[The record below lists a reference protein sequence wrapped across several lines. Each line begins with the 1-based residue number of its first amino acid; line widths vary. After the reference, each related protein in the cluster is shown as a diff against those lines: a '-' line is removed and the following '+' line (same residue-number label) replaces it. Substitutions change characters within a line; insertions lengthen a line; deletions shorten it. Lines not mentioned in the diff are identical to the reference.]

1 MRLCP
6 ASRSRSHQLPA
17 LHHHRADVRR
27 HTREQD
33 PAAHR
38 HSNGP
43 GQAVPAAATGQD
55 RPPPPNASSR
65 SYVAP
70 RSATHPETSRHSPP
84 FAPARTAAASDLSH
98 PSMPT
103 PAIPAS
109 SRQEHNQTMTSESWF
124 AIDSDD
130 SPLRNRKITTVVL
143 ANLTDTLLRAAAD
156 DRAFGLL
163 GFNALSSNPVACR
176 TSSIAD
182 LHHSKAPRRH
192 V

>member
-6 ASRSRSHQLPA
+6 ASRSRSHQSPA
-17 LHHHRADVRR
+17 LRHHRADVRR

-38 HSNGP
+38 QTNGP

-70 RSATHPETSRHSPP
+70 RSATHPETSPHSPR

-109 SRQEHNQTMTSESWF
+109 PRQEHAQTMTSESWF

-143 ANLTDTLLRAAAD
+143 GPVDKPDPALDAGEQDEANEAAGCLVIACGDPALFFEVAD
-156 DRAFGLL
+156 A
-163 GFNALSSNPVACR
+163 
-176 TSSIAD
+176 
-182 LHHSKAPRRH
+182 HSM
-192 V
+192 

>member
-6 ASRSRSHQLPA
+6 ASRSRSHQSPA
-17 LHHHRADVRR
+17 LRHHRADVRR

-143 ANLTDTLLRAAAD
+143 ALFDALDRVGLAAFYAEETGLIAHNSLAELMLH
-156 DRAFGLL
+156 DR
-163 GFNALSSNPVACR
+163 
-176 TSSIAD
+176 
-182 LHHSKAPRRH
+182 
-192 V
+192 

>member
-6 ASRSRSHQLPA
+6 ASRSRSHQSPA
-17 LHHHRADVRR
+17 LRHHRADVRR

-38 HSNGP
+38 QTNGP

-70 RSATHPETSRHSPP
+70 RSATHPETSPHSPR

-109 SRQEHNQTMTSESWF
+109 PRQEHAQTMTSESWF

-143 ANLTDTLLRAAAD
+143 VEIDVSGGRDAKPRVALFQLTDQ
-156 DRAFGLL
+156 F
-163 GFNALSSNPVACR
+163 
-176 TSSIAD
+176 
-182 LHHSKAPRRH
+182 
-192 V
+192 